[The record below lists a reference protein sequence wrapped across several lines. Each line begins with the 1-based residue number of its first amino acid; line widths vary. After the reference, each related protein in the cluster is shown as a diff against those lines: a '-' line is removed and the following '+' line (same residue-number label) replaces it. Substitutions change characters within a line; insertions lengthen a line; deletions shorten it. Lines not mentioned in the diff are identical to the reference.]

1 MTNQRQTLLQSIATI
16 IADYRQ
22 GEIAAT
28 DPSHIERWVRQF
40 SEVGFDDEAQVIIL
54 GEMERILKS
63 CYVSRSF
70 AQSFLTN
77 VLTSQK
83 LFGANPVA
91 TIRNAQFLQIQRKGN
106 SQNDLLNLCEPILQS
121 NYGLSLRD
129 CGNSPT
135 TYIYLDDCLYSG
147 NTVWRD
153 VNAWMPNAVRGTT
166 LHLIFF
172 ALHTEGLKY
181 SQRQIEPE
189 AQKYGVTVKFWRL
202 HEFHNSR
209 WNPLQ
214 FDCFWALQTSG
225 EDFID
230 RYVQAISERR
240 QNSNRTLPDLF
251 RPANM
256 PRQDRIFSSP
266 AARNLIE
273 YAFLR
278 VGAYIVSLPRSPN
291 VSMKPL
297 GYDYFDSLGFGAI
310 FVTYRNIANNCPL
323 ALWWGDPN
331 KAYPLNAWYPLFPRT
346 VNITAAPEWEVF

>member
-1 MTNQRQTLLQSIATI
+1 MSSQRQTLLDSIAAI

-22 GEIAAT
+22 GEIAAIN
-28 DPSHIERWVRQF
+28 PSHIEKWVRQF
-40 SEVGFDDEAQVIIL
+40 SKFGFDNEAQDIIL
-54 GEMERILKS
+54 GEMEHILKV
-63 CYVSRSF
+63 CYVSRSS

-77 VLTSQK
+77 MLTSQE
-83 LFGANPVA
+83 LFGANPAV
-91 TIRNAQFLQIQRKGN
+91 TIRNTQFLQIQRKGN
-106 SQNDLLNLCEPILQS
+106 SQNDLLNICELILKS
-121 NYGLSLRD
+121 NYGLSLRN

-153 VNAWMPNAVRGTT
+153 VVEWMPNAIRGTT

-172 ALHTEGLKY
+172 AVHTEGLKY
-181 SQRQIEPE
+181 SQRQIELK
-189 AQKYGVTVKFWRL
+189 AQKYGITVKFWQL

-214 FDCFWALQTSG
+214 FDCLWPLQTSG
-225 EDFID
+225 EEFID

-278 VGAYIVSLPRSPN
+278 AGAYIISLPKNPN
-291 VSMKPL
+291 QSMKPL

-331 KAYPLNAWYPLFPRT
+331 KDYPLNAWYPLFPRKPNT
-346 VNITAAPEWEVF
+346 PNIML

>member
-40 SEVGFDDEAQVIIL
+40 SEFGFDDEAQVIIL

-83 LFGANPVA
+83 LFGANPAA
-91 TIRNAQFLQIQRKGN
+91 TIRNTQFLQIQRKGN

-189 AQKYGVTVKFWRL
+189 AQEYGVTIKFWRL

-225 EDFID
+225 EEFID

-240 QNSNRTLPDLF
+240 QSSNRTLPDLF

-256 PRQDRIFSSP
+256 PTQERIFSSP

-291 VSMKPL
+291 VSMKPF

-323 ALWWGDPN
+323 ALWWGDLN
-331 KAYPLNAWYPLFPRT
+331 KAYPLNAWYPLFART